1 MTLDAAFHVGVQVL
15 VAEALR
21 HAILAALNALGL
33 IWTGIDDAGVN
44 GVAFGAA
51 LQCLSGGFVFALLM
65 QLLQRRQGLGG

>member
-1 MTLDAAFHVGVQVL
+1 M
-15 VAEALR
+15 AEALR

-33 IWTGIDDAGVN
+33 IWAGIDDAGVN

-65 QLLQRRQGLGG
+65 QLLLASTDVV